1 MKLLRYFLPLGLL
14 AVVAA
19 SCSDNMEDEVT
30 FTPTTASSD
39 AIAEG
44 STVDL
49 LLHRD
54 ITVTYTHPVKIVNP
68 AAITLNGK
76 PVDGATANVCALNI
90 PLRLEAGTDYTL
102 TVGEGALVRY
112 DHPEMAADPYVL
124 HFTTRPAPVLDAEL
138 TDPAA
143 TPEAKKLFAFLQSQ
157 YGQKT
162 MSGTMGAIA
171 WDAGYYDAI
180 TAAAGKAPA
189 VIGFDY
195 IHLAASPA
203 NWIDYGDITPVKDA
217 WEAGNIVQIMWH
229 WNVPRLNNPKAQLS
243 TGISRFSPSNAMV
256 PGNWEYDIME
266 ADIAKVAGYLKLI
279 QDAGIPVI
287 FRPFHEAAGD
297 YAPSWGPWFWWGA
310 EGVDVTKQLW
320 DHLYDKLVNDYG
332 IHNMIWCWTVQT
344 CNAGELASLDQL
356 QGAYVGNDKC
366 DFVGVDIYSDDD
378 LFSDFDR
385 FYLTRELVEGKKMVA
400 LSECGNLFNPDV
412 AFEKGETWLYFM
424 QWYETENNTY
434 FIKSYSPAETWQQV
448 VNSPYTLNR
457 EDVKPLLK

>member
-1 MKLLRYFLPLGLL
+1 MQLLRYFLPLGLL

-112 DHPEMAADPYVL
+112 DHPEMGADPYVL

-171 WDAGYYDAI
+171 WDSGYYDAI

-320 DHLYDKLVNDYG
+320 DHLYDKLVNGYG

-400 LSECGNLFNPDV
+400 LSECGNLFNPEV

>member
-14 AVVAA
+14 AVVAV

-112 DHPEMAADPYVL
+112 DHPEMGADPYVL

-171 WDAGYYDAI
+171 WDSGYYDAI

-320 DHLYDKLVNDYG
+320 DHLYDKLVNGYG

-400 LSECGNLFNPDV
+400 LSECGNLFNPEV

-434 FIKSYSPAETWQQV
+434 FIKSYSPAEIWQQV

>member
-171 WDAGYYDAI
+171 WDSGYYDAI

-320 DHLYDKLVNDYG
+320 DHLYDKLVNGYG

-344 CNAGELASLDQL
+344 SNAGELASLDQL

-400 LSECGNLFNPDV
+400 LSECGNLFNPEV

>member
-1 MKLLRYFLPLGLL
+1 
-14 AVVAA
+14 
-19 SCSDNMEDEVT
+19 
-30 FTPTTASSD
+30 
-39 AIAEG
+39 
-44 STVDL
+44 
-49 LLHRD
+49 
-54 ITVTYTHPVKIVNP
+54 
-68 AAITLNGK
+68 
-76 PVDGATANVCALNI
+76 
-90 PLRLEAGTDYTL
+90 DYTL

-112 DHPEMAADPYVL
+112 DHPEIGADPYVL

-138 TDPAA
+138 TDPSA

>member
-112 DHPEMAADPYVL
+112 DHPEMGADPYVL

-171 WDAGYYDAI
+171 WDSGYYDAI

-266 ADIAKVAGYLKLI
+266 ADIAKVAGYLNLI

-320 DHLYDKLVNDYG
+320 DHLYDKLVNGYG

-400 LSECGNLFNPDV
+400 LSECGNLFNPEV

>member
-171 WDAGYYDAI
+171 WDSGYYDAI

-320 DHLYDKLVNDYG
+320 DHLYDKLVNGYG

-400 LSECGNLFNPDV
+400 LSECGNLFNPEV

>member
-112 DHPEMAADPYVL
+112 DHPEMGADPYVL

-171 WDAGYYDAI
+171 WDSGYYDAI

-217 WEAGNIVQIMWH
+217 WEAGNLVQIMWH

-320 DHLYDKLVNDYG
+320 DHLYDKLVNGYG

-400 LSECGNLFNPDV
+400 LSECGNLFNPEV